1 MEPLRQTFLD
11 KLQTQTGHKTAK
23 ARHELEQDYRVIA
36 RLENDIEAKSK
47 EKIMIA
53 KRLYTLIHE
62 PTEKLERELQQRG
75 VEKGEED
82 LRRKRGKKVLRKLLK
97 RGEWEYDPNEPKY
110 CYCSRPSFGEM
121 VMCDNTF
128 CEREWFHLECI
139 EEKKLP

>member
-36 RLENDIEAKSK
+36 RLENDIETKSK
-47 EKIMIA
+47 EKILIA
-53 KRLYTLIHE
+53 ERLYTLIHE

-82 LRRKRGKKVLRKLLK
+82 LRRKRG
-97 RGEWEYDPNEPKY
+97 
-110 CYCSRPSFGEM
+110 
-121 VMCDNTF
+121 
-128 CEREWFHLECI
+128 
-139 EEKKLP
+139 